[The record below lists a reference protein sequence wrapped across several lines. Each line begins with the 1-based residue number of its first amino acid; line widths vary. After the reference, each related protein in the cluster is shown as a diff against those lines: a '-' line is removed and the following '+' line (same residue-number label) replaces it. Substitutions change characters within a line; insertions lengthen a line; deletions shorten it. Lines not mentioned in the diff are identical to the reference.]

1 MPILWQASRKESVAN
16 RYANQ
21 ACIFVFYT
29 KPSVFLIHDM
39 SFRTLTL
46 FTLFAL
52 LALTTQAQSRRRSQ
66 LTAPQNNG
74 PVPVVSA
81 PEAHLL
87 ESLHLN
93 SSLLNRAVK
102 YSIYLPPDYYV
113 SNRRYPVVYLLHGYS
128 DNETGWVQFG
138 EADRIL
144 DENIKSGELPPM
156 IVVMPDAGVTWYM
169 NDYQGKVR
177 YEDMFMQELIPY
189 VDSIYRTRPQR
200 EYRAVSGL
208 SMGGQGAMLLAM
220 HHPDLFSS
228 CAALSAAVYTEQTM
242 AAMPDERYNNTFAML
257 FSGPVQGE
265 ERITTHF
272 KRNSALVLARSA
284 PEADL
289 KKVRWYMDC
298 GDDDFLS
305 AANAK
310 LHIEL
315 LDRKI
320 PHEYRVRDGAHTWTY
335 WRTGLPDALKFIA
348 TSFRR

>member
-1 MPILWQASRKESVAN
+1 
-16 RYANQ
+16 
-21 ACIFVFYT
+21 
-29 KPSVFLIHDM
+29 M
-39 SFRTLTL
+39 SFRFLLLSGLFVLTTLT
-46 FTLFAL
+46 AG
-52 LALTTQAQSRRRSQ
+52 AQSRRRER
-66 LTAPQNNG
+66 LTAPQTNG

-93 SSLLNRAVK
+93 SSLLNRAVN

-144 DENIKSGELPPM
+144 DEQIKSGELPPM
-156 IVVMPDAGVTWYM
+156 IVVMPDGGVTWYM

-177 YEDMFMQELIPY
+177 YEDMFVQEFIPHI
-189 VDSIYRTRPQR
+189 DSLYRTRTQR
-200 EYRAVSGL
+200 EYRALSGL
-208 SMGGQGAMLLAM
+208 SMGGEGSLLLAM
-220 HHPDLFSS
+220 HHPDLFGS
-228 CAALSAAVYTEQTM
+228 CAALSAAVFTEETI
-242 AAMPDERYNNTFAML
+242 ANTPDDRYNNTFAML
-257 FSGPVQGE
+257 FSGPVKGE

-272 KRNSALVLARSA
+272 KRNSPLVLARSM
-284 PEADL
+284 PENDL

-305 AANAK
+305 EANAR

-315 LDRKI
+315 LNRKI

>member
-1 MPILWQASRKESVAN
+1 
-16 RYANQ
+16 
-21 ACIFVFYT
+21 
-29 KPSVFLIHDM
+29 M
-39 SFRTLTL
+39 SFRLLT
-46 FTLFAL
+46 L
-52 LALTTQAQSRRRSQ
+52 LALLTLSTLTTQGQSRRRSQ

-87 ESLHLN
+87 ESLRLN

-113 SNRRYPVVYLLHGYS
+113 TNRRYPVVYLLHGYT

-144 DENIKSGELPPM
+144 DEGIKSGELPPM

-177 YEDMFMQELIPY
+177 YEDMFVQELVPHI
-189 VDSIYRTRPQR
+189 DSLYRTRPQR

-208 SMGGQGAMLLAM
+208 SMGGQGSFLLAM
-220 HHPDLFSS
+220 HYPDLFGS
-228 CAALSAAVYTEQTM
+228 CAALSAAVYTEKTM
-242 AAMPDERYNNTFAML
+242 AEMPDDRYNNTFAML
-257 FSGPVQGE
+257 FSGPVKGE

-272 KRNSALVLARSA
+272 KRNSPLVLARSA

-310 LHIEL
+310 LHVEL